1 MALDVPKKAPASA
14 NIFETLPGTRRLAHC
29 FLVSLLAALVLK
41 HIAFDSDPYKCQ
53 AVAKSG
59 LWYENPPVGKGGK
72 VWLTPGCSNIFH
84 GAGEL
89 YACAKESERKFVF
102 AGDLQ
107 LKSVFWHIAQRLE
120 KDLKLN
126 FDEQDDHFKKDNI
139 TLEFVWDPRL
149 NGSTISRIQA
159 FRDGAT
165 GRPSLL
171 VIGAGN
177 HAIKHDLIDE
187 YALTAKGLAAMA
199 YESTP
204 HRPIGETI
212 SNLDGPGDL
221 LLFAPTT
228 IPYNNEAENRYSVT
242 AHRKLNEKLAE
253 LDDQGILDV
262 MWSFDSLSNGR
273 KDMFT
278 DDGLSTTGEVARR
291 RADLLL
297 NLRCNARIANRGNF
311 PHLVTCCAQW
321 RSPNWI
327 QSTLL
332 LMGFV
337 LLPAITA
344 IDYKLLILSEMSRP
358 VVRGFA
364 AFTAGISIQY
374 LADRTHVFEQ
384 VARMDLVGSNL
395 RSMIVVT
402 IIIGA
407 VMIRRSKSSRKAS
420 PGEKEQD
427 QPFLPRDQTDEWKG
441 WMQAMIIIYHYN
453 KGWENDEFWSVIRLC
468 VAAYLFLTGFGHTI
482 FFLQK
487 KDYSLKRFVNVMIR
501 TNLLPVT
508 LAYVMRTRW
517 LLYYY
522 MPLSTF
528 WFTIVYATL
537 AVGKKNNDRT
547 WYLLVKIA
555 ASAWMV
561 HNFITTKDLSDTL
574 VRLFAITCKISFDG
588 GAFFQH
594 RVGQDQYIVYVGML
608 AAMFYIWSKDVLTTD
623 HRHDRTSNLF
633 RKAWPTLKYS
643 AITFSA
649 LAFVYFFY
657 WSFTNV
663 TKEGQKWFTERQ
675 PYCSFIPILAFAVL
689 RNAHPVLRNYFSAS
703 FAFMGRYSGEM
714 YVMQD
719 HLWLAGDQ
727 ESILRTGLF
736 HGNETVNG
744 DRWKDLLL
752 LTPLYLIVCSIIGD
766 STGVIAKWF
775 VEESDEERETTSKG
789 ALEVEMGLLAEEED
803 QEKELCQE
811 SLSTPRW
818 LRNAGRYQIWPTRLK
833 HRVLLVLAA
842 MWFLNVAYR

>member
-1 MALDVPKKAPASA
+1 M
-14 NIFETLPGTRRLAHC
+14 
-29 FLVSLLAALVLK
+29 SLTCL
-41 HIAFDSDPYKCQ
+41 DSDPYKCQ

-59 LWYENPPVGKGGK
+59 QWYDNPPVGKAGK
-72 VWLTPGCSNIFH
+72 VWLTPGCSNIYH

-89 YACAKESERKFVF
+89 YACAKERERKFVF
-102 AGDLQ
+102 TGDLQ
-107 LKSVFWHIAQRLE
+107 LKSVFWHIAQRLD
-120 KDLKLN
+120 KDLKTN

-149 NGSTISRIQA
+149 NGSTIGRIQA

-165 GRPSLL
+165 DRPSLL

-177 HAIKHDLIDE
+177 YAIKHDLIDE
-187 YALTAKGLAAMA
+187 YALTAKSLAATA
-199 YESTP
+199 YESAP
-204 HRPIGETI
+204 HRPIGATI

-228 IPYNNEAENRYSVT
+228 IPYSNDPEHQDSIT
-242 AHRKLNEKLAE
+242 AYRKLNEKLGE
-253 LDDQGILDV
+253 LDDQGLLDV
-262 MWSFDSLSNGR
+262 MWTFDSLSNGR

-278 DDGLSTTGEVARR
+278 EDGLSTTGEVARR

-311 PHLVTCCAQW
+311 PHLATCCAKW

-332 LMGFV
+332 LLAFV
-337 LLPAITA
+337 VFPAIA
-344 IDYKLLILSEMSRP
+344 AMDYKLLILSDTSRP

-364 AFTAGISIQY
+364 AFAAGISIQY

-384 VARMDLVGSNL
+384 VARLGLVGSNL
-395 RSMIVVT
+395 RNMIIVT

-407 VMIRRSKSSRKAS
+407 VMIRRCKSPRKAF
-420 PGEKEQD
+420 PGEKEPD

-453 KGWENDEFWSVIRLC
+453 KGRENDEVWSVIRLC
-468 VAAYLFLTGFGHTI
+468 VASYLFLTGFGHTI

-528 WFTIVYATL
+528 WFTVVYATL
-537 AVGKKNNDRT
+537 AVGKKYNDHT
-547 WYLLVKIA
+547 WALLAKIA
-555 ASAWMV
+555 VSACLV
-561 HNFITTKDLSDTL
+561 HTFISTKDLSDTL
-574 VRLFAITCKISFDG
+574 VRLFAITCKISFDAG
-588 GAFFQH
+588 DFFQH

-608 AAMFYIWSKDVLTTD
+608 AGMFYIWSKDVLTTD
-623 HRHDRTSNLF
+623 HRHDRMSNLF
-633 RKAWPTLKYS
+633 RKAWPMLKIS
-643 AITFSA
+643 SIAASA
-649 LAFVYFFY
+649 LAFLYFFY
-657 WSFTNV
+657 WSFSNIK
-663 TKEGQKWFTERQ
+663 KEGQKWFTEQQ
-675 PYCSFIPILAFAVL
+675 PYYSFIPILAFTIL

-744 DRWKDLLL
+744 DRWRDLLV

-766 STGVIAKWF
+766 STGVIANWF
-775 VEESDEERETTSKG
+775 VQEPAEEREGRTKVAS
-789 ALEVEMGLLAEEED
+789 EVEMGLLAEEAD
-803 QEKELCQE
+803 QESEHHEKP
-811 SLSTPRW
+811 LSPRW
-818 LRNAGRYQIWPTRLK
+818 LRKARGFRIWPARLK
-833 HRVLLVLAA
+833 HRVLLVLAI
-842 MWFLNVAYR
+842 MWFLNVVST